1 MFQFF
6 VDRSGS
12 KAFPAHGEGGI
23 RRSPAR
29 RMTDE
34 VPATRMPAH
43 MCQIHPEDLPSGFLK
58 AFPAHGEGGPLAV
71 DEVPGSPILDSIV
84 PGQVGQGTVHAAK
97 PRSKCMSEVV
107 TLLCNYCVAL
117 TRINRPLVPFTF

>member
-1 MFQFF
+1 
-6 VDRSGS
+6 
-12 KAFPAHGEGGI
+12 
-23 RRSPAR
+23 
-29 RMTDE
+29 MTDE

-107 TLLCNYCVAL
+107 TLLCNYFVAL